1 MTQEI
6 IQLFSSLKFNWS
18 VIESLAV
25 FFSLLYVILAAK
37 ENILCWAAALISV
50 SLYIYICYTAKL
62 YPETGLQIFYLI
74 MAIIGYLTWNKK
86 SKEKIKEWSEF
97 KHLIIITLGALF
109 SFIMGFYF
117 FTYTD
122 SAMPIIDSLTT
133 VFSIIATYMVVKKVL
148 GNWLYW
154 IVIDLLSVY
163 MYFHRDLHLTS
174 LLFIA
179 YTTIA
184 VYGYMSWSKR
194 IKKNE

>member
-6 IQLFSSLKFNWS
+6 FQLFSNLNFNWS

-25 FFSLLYVILAAK
+25 LFSLLYVILAAK
-37 ENILCWAAALISV
+37 ENIWCWGAALISV
-50 SLYIYICYTAKL
+50 SLYVYICYTAKL

-74 MAIIGYLTWNKK
+74 MAIIGYFTWNKK

-97 KHLIIITLGALF
+97 KHLIIIILGALF

-117 FTYTD
+117 FTYTE
-122 SAMPIIDSLTT
+122 SAMPIIDSITT
-133 VFSIIATYMVVKKVL
+133 TFSIIATYMVVKKVL

-174 LLFIA
+174 LLFVA
-179 YTTIA
+179 YATIA
-184 VYGYMSWSKR
+184 VFGYISWSYR
-194 IKKNE
+194 IKENE

>member
-6 IQLFSSLKFNWS
+6 FQLFSNLNFNWS
-18 VIESLAV
+18 VTESLAV
-25 FFSLLYVILAAK
+25 LFSLLYVILAAK
-37 ENILCWAAALISV
+37 ENIWCWGAALISV

-74 MAIIGYLTWNKK
+74 MAIIGYFTWNKK
-86 SKEKIKEWSEF
+86 NKEKIKEWSEF
-97 KHLIIITLGALF
+97 KHLIIIILGALF

-117 FTYTD
+117 FTYTE
-122 SAMPIIDSLTT
+122 SAMPIIDSITT
-133 VFSIIATYMVVKKVL
+133 TFSIIATYMVVKKVL

-174 LLFIA
+174 LLFVA
-179 YTTIA
+179 YATIA
-184 VYGYMSWSKR
+184 VFGYISWSYR

>member
-6 IQLFSSLKFNWS
+6 IQLFSSLNFNWS
-18 VIESLAV
+18 IIESLAV

-37 ENILCWAAALISV
+37 ENSLCWGAALISV
-50 SLYIYICYTAKL
+50 SLYIYICFTAKL

-74 MAIIGYLTWNKK
+74 MAIIGYFTWNKK

-122 SAMPIIDSLTT
+122 SAMPIIDSFTT

>member
-6 IQLFSSLKFNWS
+6 FQLFSNLNFNWS

-25 FFSLLYVILAAK
+25 LFSLLYVILAAK
-37 ENILCWAAALISV
+37 ENIWCWGAALISV

-74 MAIIGYLTWNKK
+74 MAIIGYFTWNKK

-97 KHLIIITLGALF
+97 KHLIIIILGALF

-117 FTYTD
+117 FTYTE
-122 SAMPIIDSLTT
+122 SAMPIIDSITT
-133 VFSIIATYMVVKKVL
+133 TFSIIATYMVVKKVL

-174 LLFIA
+174 LLFVA
-179 YTTIA
+179 YATIA
-184 VYGYMSWSKR
+184 VFGYISWSYR

>member
-6 IQLFSSLKFNWS
+6 FQLFSNLNFNWS

-25 FFSLLYVILAAK
+25 LFSLLYVILAAK
-37 ENILCWAAALISV
+37 ENIWCWGAALISV

-74 MAIIGYLTWNKK
+74 MAIIGYFTWNKK

-97 KHLIIITLGALF
+97 KHLIIIILGALF

-117 FTYTD
+117 FTYTE
-122 SAMPIIDSLTT
+122 SAMPIIDSITT
-133 VFSIIATYMVVKKVL
+133 TFSIIATYMVVKKVL

-174 LLFIA
+174 LLFVA
-179 YTTIA
+179 YATIA
-184 VYGYMSWSKR
+184 VFGYMSWSYR
-194 IKKNE
+194 IKENE

>member
-6 IQLFSSLKFNWS
+6 IQLFSNLNFNWS
-18 VIESLAV
+18 IVESLAV
-25 FFSLLYVILAAK
+25 FFSLIYVILAAK
-37 ENILCWAAALISV
+37 ENIWCWGAALISV
-50 SLYIYICYTAKL
+50 SLYVYICYSAKL

-74 MAIIGYLTWNKK
+74 MAIIGYFTWNKK
-86 SKEKIKEWSEF
+86 NKEKIKEWSEF

-122 SAMPIIDSLTT
+122 SAMPIIDSFTT

-148 GNWLYW
+148 RNWLYW

-163 MYFHRDLHLTS
+163 MYFQRDLHLTS
-174 LLFIA
+174 LLFVA
-179 YTTIA
+179 YATIA
-184 VYGYMSWSKR
+184 VFGYISWSIR

>member
-6 IQLFSSLKFNWS
+6 IQLFSSIKFNWS
-18 VIESLAV
+18 IIESLAV
-25 FFSLLYVILAAK
+25 FFSLLYVILATK
-37 ENILCWAAALISV
+37 ENIWCWGAALISV
-50 SLYIYICYTAKL
+50 SLYIYICFTAKL

-74 MAIIGYLTWNKK
+74 MAIIGYFTWNKK

-97 KHLIIITLGALF
+97 KHLIIIILGALF

-117 FTYTD
+117 FTYTE
-122 SAMPIIDSLTT
+122 SAMPIIDSITT
-133 VFSIIATYMVVKKVL
+133 TFSIIATYMVVKKVL

-174 LLFIA
+174 LLFVA
-179 YTTIA
+179 YATIA
-184 VYGYMSWSKR
+184 VFGYISWSHR

>member
-6 IQLFSSLKFNWS
+6 FQLFSNLNFNWS

-25 FFSLLYVILAAK
+25 LFSLLYVILAAK
-37 ENILCWAAALISV
+37 ENIWCWAAALISV

-74 MAIIGYLTWNKK
+74 MAIIGYFTWNKK

-97 KHLIIITLGALF
+97 KHLIIIILGALF

-117 FTYTD
+117 FTYTE
-122 SAMPIIDSLTT
+122 SAMPIIDSITT
-133 VFSIIATYMVVKKVL
+133 TFSIIATYMVVKKVL

-174 LLFIA
+174 LLFVA
-179 YTTIA
+179 YATIA
-184 VYGYMSWSKR
+184 VFGYISWSYR

>member
-1 MTQEI
+1 
-6 IQLFSSLKFNWS
+6 
-18 VIESLAV
+18 
-25 FFSLLYVILAAK
+25 
-37 ENILCWAAALISV
+37 
-50 SLYIYICYTAKL
+50 
-62 YPETGLQIFYLI
+62 
-74 MAIIGYLTWNKK
+74 
-86 SKEKIKEWSEF
+86 
-97 KHLIIITLGALF
+97 
-109 SFIMGFYF
+109 
-117 FTYTD
+117 
-122 SAMPIIDSLTT
+122 MPIIDSLTT

>member
-1 MTQEI
+1 M
-6 IQLFSSLKFNWS
+6 
-18 VIESLAV
+18 
-25 FFSLLYVILAAK
+25 LY
-37 ENILCWAAALISV
+37 
-50 SLYIYICYTAKL
+50 TKL

-74 MAIIGYLTWNKK
+74 MAIIGYFTWNKK
-86 SKEKIKEWSEF
+86 NKEEIKEWSEF
-97 KHLIIITLGALF
+97 KHLIVITLGALF

-122 SAMPIIDSLTT
+122 WAISIIDSLTT
-133 VFSIIATYMVVKKVL
+133 VFNIIATYMVVKKVL

-184 VYGYMSWSKR
+184 VYGYISWSKR

>member
-18 VIESLAV
+18 IIESLAV
-25 FFSLLYVILAAK
+25 FFSLLYVILATK
-37 ENILCWAAALISV
+37 ENIWCWGAALISV

-74 MAIIGYLTWNKK
+74 MAIIGYFTWNKK

-97 KHLIIITLGALF
+97 KHLIIIILGALF

-117 FTYTD
+117 FTYTE
-122 SAMPIIDSLTT
+122 SAMPIIDSITT
-133 VFSIIATYMVVKKVL
+133 TFSIIATYMVVKKVL

-174 LLFIA
+174 LLFVA
-179 YTTIA
+179 YATIA
-184 VYGYMSWSKR
+184 VFGYISWSYR
-194 IKKNE
+194 IKENE